1 MSLSFYNVCTSLHI
15 MWPDYDPMLMG
26 NDDMCDCNG
35 VFGEGCIEGE
45 GDCDSDDQ
53 CIQAASDD
61 KINPYG

>member
-1 MSLSFYNVCTSLHI
+1 
-15 MWPDYDPMLMG
+15 
-26 NDDMCDCNG
+26 MCDCNG

-53 CIQAASDD
+53 CIQAASDK